1 MSTIFFV
8 VGILKIALI
17 FIAVIAVLI
26 LVHEAGHFFAAKL
39 VGMRVDEFG
48 LGFPPRLW
56 GKKWGETEYTINA
69 IPLGGFVRIYG
80 EDALEQKENKNH
92 AAHRAFVA
100 RPHIAQAFVLLAGV
114 AMNMVLA
121 WVLIT
126 AALAIGTPRMLVV
139 EGVVPHSPAA
149 LAGFAAGDVITK
161 AVAKTTSWSGADFR
175 TLTAFIENDKGAP
188 IRFSITR
195 AGEQLVLTGA
205 PSRSIVPGAPSR
217 YALGVD
223 IITSGAPALSFPKAL
238 VQGWGATWR
247 VTVASATE
255 LAHFF
260 SRAATLSANL
270 SNVAG
275 PIGIAAIVGSAA
287 GSGFGYFLSI
297 LALIS
302 INLAII
308 NLIPI
313 PALDGGRLLF
323 VLIEAITRR
332 KIPPRFV
339 RTVNTIGFALI
350 ILLMVVVSV
359 HDVYRLVV

>member
-1 MSTIFFV
+1 MITFLFIA
-8 VGILKIALI
+8 GILKITVI

-26 LVHEAGHFFAAKL
+26 LVHEAGHFIAAKL

-69 IPLGGFVRIYG
+69 LPLGGFVRIYG
-80 EDALEQKENKNH
+80 EDAVAQKKDKGA
-92 AAHRAFVA
+92 AAHRAFIS
-100 RPHIAQAFVLLAGV
+100 RPYLAQAFVLVAGV

-121 WVLIT
+121 WIFIT
-126 AALAIGTPRMLVV
+126 GALAFGTPRMLVV
-139 EGVVPHSPAA
+139 EQVLPNSPAA
-149 LAGFAAGDVITK
+149 QAGFAAGDVITK
-161 AVAKTTSWSGADFR
+161 AVTKTATWDGAD
-175 TLTAFIENDKGAP
+175 TATFTTFIANDSGKL
-188 IRFSITR
+188 IHFSITR
-195 AGEQLVLTGA
+195 SGENLTLTGA
-205 PSRSIVPGAPSR
+205 PSRGTVPNAPSR
-217 YALGVD
+217 YALGVG
-223 IITSGAPALSFPKAL
+223 IITSGAPALSFSEAL
-238 VQGWGATWR
+238 MQGVGATWR
-247 VTVASATE
+247 ITVASANE

-260 SRAATLSANL
+260 GRAITLSANL

-275 PIGIAAIVGSAA
+275 PIGIAAVVGGAA
-287 GSGFGYFLSI
+287 GNGLGYFLSI

-323 VLIEAITRR
+323 VIIEAVTRK

-339 RTVNTIGFALI
+339 QTVNTVGFALI

-359 HDVYRLVV
+359 HDVYRLVS